1 METNKFTNMD
11 ISKHPQL
18 YKKKSL
24 NQVKNRTTS
33 QLSTT
38 EKERVE
44 TVIGKFFELFK
55 SKHI

>member
-1 METNKFTNMD
+1 MN

-44 TVIGKFFELFK
+44 TVIGKFFELFMN
-55 SKHI
+55 KHL

>member
-1 METNKFTNMD
+1 MD

-24 NQVKNRTTS
+24 NQVKNRTTA

-38 EKERVE
+38 EKERVGD
-44 TVIGKFFELFK
+44 VIGKFFELFMN
-55 SKHI
+55 KHL

>member
-1 METNKFTNMD
+1 ML
-11 ISKHPQL
+11 IIQCLSIILYILIL

-44 TVIGKFFELFK
+44 TVIGKFFELFMN
-55 SKHI
+55 KHL